1 MGFSTSILKDS
12 AVIQHRLQLE
22 DRGRMEDVPVLQFCG
37 LKITLLIKY
46 SRTNV
51 IASTQ
56 EQLDGERRVLDVH
69 PFDEVD
75 ERRITDAVVVHR
87 LDFFN
92 EELGC
97 RIRPDHPP
105 GQ

>member
-1 MGFSTSILKDS
+1 MGFGTSLLKDS

-46 SRTNV
+46 SRTNI

-56 EQLDGERRVLDVH
+56 KQLDGERRVLEVQ
-69 PFDEVD
+69 PFNEVD
-75 ERRITDAVVVHR
+75 ERRITDAVVGHR
-87 LDFFN
+87 LEFLH
-92 EELGC
+92 E
-97 RIRPDHPP
+97 
-105 GQ
+105 